1 MRAAKSSGLMR
12 VLQVCHKYYPYT
24 GGIVE
29 HVRNLSERL
38 AEKYEV
44 KVATTDPSGK
54 LPREEIVN
62 GVRVERFKS
71 RAPRKAYHFSKG
83 LKKYLV
89 KNSDKFD
96 VVHAHN
102 YHAFPA
108 LYAAHAKGGNKLVF
122 TPHYHGTGRN
132 LLNSLLHIP
141 YKLWGKRILEKSD
154 RIICVY
160 KFWGKRILEKS
171 DRIICVSHYEK
182 SLIAKNFDVDEEK
195 VVVIPNGVN
204 LEEFKDLGKRKK
216 DRQTILYV
224 GRLEK
229 YKGTEY
235 LIKVLPKLGDN
246 IVLEIVG
253 DGLFKKSLVK
263 LARKLGVENRIKFFD
278 DLGRNELLQ
287 RYADADLFM
296 LLSKHE
302 AYGISVAEALASRVP
317 CIVANTSA
325 LTEWIDRKYCFGIDY
340 PINLDELA
348 TLVNN
353 VMGKDVGELR
363 IPDWNEITEKLVILY
378 EGLLNIS

>member
-1 MRAAKSSGLMR
+1 MHAAKSSGLMR

-54 LPREEIVN
+54 LLREEIVN

-71 RAPRKAYHFSKG
+71 RAPRKAYYFSKG
-83 LKKYLV
+83 LKEYLV
-89 KNSDKFD
+89 KNSDNFD

-108 LYAAHAKGGNKLVF
+108 LYAAQAKSGNKLVF

-132 LLNSLLHIP
+132 FFNSLLHIP
-141 YKLWGKRILEKSD
+141 
-154 RIICVY
+154 Y

-204 LEEFKDLGKRKK
+204 LEEFKDLEKRKK

-235 LIKVLPKLGDN
+235 LIKVLPKLGNN

-253 DGLFKKSLVK
+253 DGLYKKSLVK
-263 LARKLGVENRIKFFD
+263 LARKLGVDNRVKFFD

-287 RYADADLFM
+287 RYADADLFI

-325 LTEWIDRKYCFGIDY
+325 LTEWIDHKYCFGIDY

-363 IPDWNEITEKLVILY
+363 IPDWNESAEKLVSLY
-378 EGLLNIS
+378 EGLHNIS